1 MRCRTARPMN
11 RTTSPLILYR
21 VAILSLL
28 VPLLCGVLHAQEG
41 FLPADRTVPAPYAG
55 KYEARIGGSRELSGG
70 KLRLDIGGSADLY
83 RIAIGEPG
91 SGGALAFGADF
102 FTWTRLRST
111 ASFKFPVEAVDYYFG
126 LNGSA
131 RFRTSVLGDMFARLR
146 VAHIS
151 AHLVDGDPSFT
162 DPSQRYFTYSRE
174 FADLMAGIERT
185 PLDGT
190 SSGGGYLKYRAYL
203 GLLALTHTI
212 PDTLGHLTPYVGA
225 DLTAAP
231 SGTSPVA
238 LRLGY
243 ELRLNSEL
251 STLAEHQLRVGVKV
265 GSVQGKGVTIEGIYY
280 SGRSPYGQ
288 HFSEENRSFSLGFA
302 VDY

>member
-1 MRCRTARPMN
+1 MRCRTALPAK
-11 RTTSPLILYR
+11 SYR
-21 VAILSLL
+21 VAIRSLL
-28 VPLLCGVLHAQEG
+28 CLLLCGVLHAQGE

-55 KYEARIGGSRELSGG
+55 KYEARIGGSRELNGG
-70 KLRLDIGGSADLY
+70 KLRLDIGASADLY
-83 RIAIGEPG
+83 RIPIGEPA
-91 SGGALAFGADF
+91 SGGALSFGADF

-131 RFRTSVLGDMFARLR
+131 RFRTSALGDMFARLR

-162 DPSQRYFTYSRE
+162 DPDQRYFTFSRE
-174 FADLMAGIERT
+174 FADLMAGIERR
-185 PLDGT
+185 PLDGAAP
-190 SSGGGYLKYRAYL
+190 GAGGYLTYRAYL

-212 PDTLGHLTPYVGA
+212 PDTLGHFTPYIGA
-225 DLTAAP
+225 DLVAAP
-231 SGTSPVA
+231 SGSSPVA

-243 ELRLNSEL
+243 ELRLNTEL
-251 STLAEHQLRVGVKV
+251 STLAEHLLRVGLKL
-265 GSVQGKGVTIEGIYY
+265 GSVRGKGVTIEGIYY

-288 HFSEENRSFSLGFA
+288 HFSEENNGFSLGFA